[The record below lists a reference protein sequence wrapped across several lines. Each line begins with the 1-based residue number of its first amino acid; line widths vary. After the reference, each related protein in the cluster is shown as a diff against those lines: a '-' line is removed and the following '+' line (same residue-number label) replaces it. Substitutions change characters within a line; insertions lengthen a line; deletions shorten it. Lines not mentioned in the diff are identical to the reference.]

1 MSDGESIVVAVRVRP
16 FNEREKQRK
25 AQLIIEMPDG
35 KQTGIRDPNAPGED
49 PKWFSFDHSYWSHDG
64 YKENASGY
72 LEPIDDRYA
81 DQGHRDLKD
90 RVTYQLRPAPSMSVP
105 HSHELLR
112 CQSSSC
118 PSGFAY

>member
-1 MSDGESIVVAVRVRP
+1 
-16 FNEREKQRK
+16 
-25 AQLIIEMPDG
+25 MPDG

-81 DQGHRDLKD
+81 DQVHVLII
-90 RVTYQLRPAPSMSVP
+90 YSRPISASISF
-105 HSHELLR
+105 EYDYCIRIICLT
-112 CQSSSC
+112 
-118 PSGFAY
+118 